1 MTPHYKPST
10 YTDDLMIARRLLD
23 LEAEPSRWTV
33 WLIYASLLLIMLAC
47 WVSAGWLLW
56 VPL

>member
-1 MTPHYKPST
+1 MTPRYKLT
-10 YTDDLMIARRLLD
+10 TIDDLMIARRLLD
-23 LEAEPSRWTV
+23 LESEPRRWTV
-33 WLIYASLLLIMLAC
+33 WLIYAALLLIMLAC